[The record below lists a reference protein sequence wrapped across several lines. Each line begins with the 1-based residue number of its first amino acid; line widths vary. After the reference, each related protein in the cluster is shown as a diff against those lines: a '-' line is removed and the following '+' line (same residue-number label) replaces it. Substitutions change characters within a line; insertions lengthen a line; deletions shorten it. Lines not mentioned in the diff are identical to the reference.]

1 MKRQLRPILAAVAL
15 LCAPLAWSQSG
26 SSDAGAS
33 TPSAPPQAGSSIWQ
47 SSTPDATQTQNGTAN
62 PSQPG
67 AANPSQPGTADPAQ
81 NGWPDAAEQSPPTP
95 AQAAW
100 PDSSSQNGSAD
111 GSQNGAPDTTSAA
124 GGGGLDDGSQLGL
137 GGPQATFSH
146 PEKLPAMTMFTD
158 QISHTGY
165 TFTFSAGEVAQYL
178 SGGYGNSP
186 GYWDNLNL
194 VNAGLN
200 IVQVRPKLLW
210 SLGYNG
216 GVSTTTGAVYST
228 YSNLNQAINAHI
240 IWAFAN
246 RWQFRFKDSYFYSD
260 DPFQPF
266 FTFLSAPTANN
277 PNPVIYFPQTVLEQ
291 NQGTAD
297 ITYLLGPHDSV
308 DFYGGES
315 FQHYLRGIATSNN
328 SAFNPGALWNSTTY
342 SGGVF
347 YQHVFNP
354 RLSGGEGY
362 IFNALDFGHGQSRA
376 GVQTFQTYGTY
387 RISPRMSVS
396 GWVGPERT
404 GTKDIVPLICF
415 PSGCLIEVMHMTYW
429 NVAEG
434 ATFSWAA
441 PHGNSFGAQYS
452 HSITNGGGLFGAVRY
467 YQVVATFSRP
477 VNRNW
482 SFAAGA
488 WYSDSQSVSNYEG
501 QSYLYSRQ
509 GTITFSRKINQDWNL
524 SSYFALVHQNQNY
537 YGALGLPASVTT
549 TGIGVTVQYAWNH
562 SVGR

>member
-1 MKRQLRPILAAVAL
+1 MLAAVAL

-62 PSQPG
+62 PSQTG
-67 AANPSQPGTADPAQ
+67 TANPSQTGTADPAQ
-81 NGWPDAAEQSPPTP
+81 NGWPDAAQQSPPTP

-100 PDSSSQNGSAD
+100 PDSSSQNGPTD

-200 IVQVRPKLLW
+200 IVQVRPTLLW

-240 IWAFAN
+240 IWAFAK

-387 RISPRMSVS
+387 RISPRISVS

-477 VNRNW
+477 VSRNW

>member
-1 MKRQLRPILAAVAL
+1 MKRQLRPMLAAVAL

-33 TPSAPPQAGSSIWQ
+33 TPSAPSQAGSSIWQ

-62 PSQPG
+62 PSQT
-67 AANPSQPGTADPAQ
+67 GTADPAQ
-81 NGWPDAAEQSPPTP
+81 NGWPDAAQQSPPTP

-100 PDSSSQNGSAD
+100 PDSSSQNGPTD

-200 IVQVRPKLLW
+200 IVQVRPTLLW

-240 IWAFAN
+240 IWAFAK

-387 RISPRMSVS
+387 RISPRISVS

-477 VNRNW
+477 VSRNW